1 MSRPPVA
8 PPDVVEEAQPGPSGR
23 SAAPK
28 SAALESDAPVR
39 FRNYRPR
46 EDTLKAAQVAVAN
59 PPPPPV
65 PSPAVRPDTLD
76 PTAALA
82 AAVSRGPAW
91 DLKRDLSPQRRRLEA
106 RTNRAIFELAT
117 RPGGAGAPA
126 GGPQG
131 QGERGKTPGGV
142 GQGVGGGRAPSR
154 DPRRPRAAP
163 PRPPPLSALL
173 TPPTRRL
180 MPAAPA
186 LRGRRGFRIDAR
198 DRGPPTSRRP
208 RAGAAR
214 VARRPWRGSTSSP
227 PPHFSLPSPPPPPP
241 SRSPPGSCSCSCDV

>member
-76 PTAALA
+76 PAAALA

-117 RPGGAGAPA
+117 RPGGAGDLPTVSTGEGAR
-126 GGPQG
+126 G
-131 QGERGKTPGGV
+131 QYALGWGSGCG
-142 GQGVGGGRAPSR
+142 GGGRPRGTR
-154 DPRRPRAAP
+154 DVRAPRRPG
-163 PRPPPLSALL
+163 PR
-173 TPPTRRL
+173 
-180 MPAAPA
+180 
-186 LRGRRGFRIDAR
+186 
-198 DRGPPTSRRP
+198 
-208 RAGAAR
+208 
-214 VARRPWRGSTSSP
+214 
-227 PPHFSLPSPPPPPP
+227 
-241 SRSPPGSCSCSCDV
+241 RSPRS